1 MIKFLGHR
9 TKYWEKNKL
18 KQIGDQK
25 VSTDDWNNI
34 IRILKRI
41 NKCVSY
47 NKIAR
52 HFEKKT
58 TRKLYKNFLSFKN
71 SRTQIQALKEH
82 SSLMTYIYD
91 QEKKRQD
98 NIDNKARQII
108 TNVSLV
114 FTFIAFSSAIILNKD
129 NYVKGVSEYSLLT
142 ASIALIVAL
151 IAIILAVR
159 CLDVKKYS
167 RPKQEIVFD
176 PKYRLEE
183 DFLRQ
188 KVTDFF
194 FSLYINTDTNSKKSN
209 YIKFANWLFIV
220 SIGLIGI
227 FTILNLY
234 AIKIRNDK
242 PTEKTIQEIKIK
254 DTIDVKIIKPKDK
267 CRGQ

>member
-1 MIKFLGHR
+1 MLKLLGHK
-9 TKYWEKNKL
+9 TIYWEQNKPG
-18 KQIGDQK
+18 QIADQK
-25 VSTDDWNNI
+25 VTTDDWNSI

-41 NKCVSY
+41 NKYVSY
-47 NKIAR
+47 NKIAN
-52 HFEKKT
+52 HYEKKKA
-58 TRKLYKNFLSFKN
+58 RELNKNFLSFKN

-82 SSLMTYIYD
+82 ASLMTYIYD

-108 TNVSLV
+108 TNVSLI

-129 NYVKGVSEYSLLT
+129 NYENGVSEYSLLT
-142 ASIALIVAL
+142 VLVAL
-151 IAIILAVR
+151 IIALTAIILAVK
-159 CLDVKKYS
+159 CLDVKRYS

-194 FSLYINTDTNSKKSN
+194 FALYINTATNSKKSI
-209 YIKFANWLFIV
+209 YIQFANWLFMV
-220 SIGLIGI
+220 SIGLIGL
-227 FTILNLY
+227 FTVFNVY
-234 AIKIRNDK
+234 AIKLRNDK

-254 DTIDVKIIKPKDK
+254 DTIEIKIIKSKD
-267 CRGQ
+267 

>member
-1 MIKFLGHR
+1 MIKYLGHS
-9 TKYWEKNKL
+9 TKYWKKNRP

-25 VSTDDWNNI
+25 VTTDDWNKILI
-34 IRILKRI
+34 ILERIK
-41 NKCVSY
+41 KCVSF
-47 NKIAR
+47 NKIAG
-52 HFEKKT
+52 HYEKKKE
-58 TRKLYKNFLSFKN
+58 RELYKNFLSFKN

-108 TNVSLV
+108 TNVSLI

-129 NYVKGVSEYSLLT
+129 NYVKGISEYSLLT
-142 ASIALIVAL
+142 VLVALIIAL

-167 RPKQEIVFD
+167 RPRQEIVFD

-188 KVTDFF
+188 KVSDFF
-194 FSLYINTDTNSKKSN
+194 LSLYVNTETNSKKSN
-209 YIKFANWLFIV
+209 YIKFANWLFII
-220 SIGLIGI
+220 SIGLIGL

-234 AIKIRNDK
+234 SIKVRNDK
-242 PTEKTIQEIKIK
+242 PIEKTVQEIKIK
-254 DTIDVKIIKPKDK
+254 DTVDVQIIKQKDK
-267 CRGQ
+267 CCGQ